1 MVRMSSPDKLESM
14 FSLRKEFMDMLTE
27 KLDAYPE
34 LPLNLLEKKS
44 QILLRDITLK
54 GVEEIFEALQE
65 LKNVKEHRQTD
76 IPQFDRD
83 AFLEENVD
91 ALNYFFTSLRLVGVS
106 ADELYSAYVKKHN
119 KIVQRLNNG
128 Y

>member
-1 MVRMSSPDKLESM
+1 MSLPDKLDDM
-14 FSLRKEFMDMLTE
+14 FTLRKEFMDMLNE
-27 KLDAYPE
+27 KMDAYPP
-34 LPLNLLEKKS
+34 LPLDLTNKKS

-65 LKNVKEHRQTD
+65 LKNVKSHRQTD
-76 IPQFDRD
+76 IPHFDRD

-91 ALNYFFTSLRLVGVS
+91 ALNFFFTSLRLVGVTS
-106 ADELYSAYVKKHN
+106 EELYDAYVKKHQ
-119 KIVQRLNNG
+119 KICQRLNDG